1 MVGGHMCCGIT
12 SGDLL
17 VRVGADRHESALS
30 QPHARPMDF
39 TGKPMKGI
47 VYVGSDGLTA
57 NEQLVRWVDMGLE
70 FVQSLLPKK
79 AAAKKPN
86 RRRSL

>member
-1 MVGGHMCCGIT
+1 
-12 SGDLL
+12 
-17 VRVGADRHESALS
+17 
-30 QPHARPMDF
+30 
-39 TGKPMKGI
+39 MKGI

-79 AAAKKPN
+79 AAAKN
-86 RRRSL
+86 RTEGGVYEDWVPAELIHLAWRSKQNW